1 MSTVINANM
10 PLYSEGM
17 PVTVTVVCGPLGVEG
32 VLVLSD
38 AQAII
43 ENPINATRAI
53 IPKSLKIL
61 FLFIRKL
68 LC

>member
-1 MSTVINANM
+1 M

-32 VLVLSD
+32 VLVFNKSSD
-38 AQAII
+38 AQAVI

-53 IPKSLKIL
+53 IPKSLKIY
-61 FLFIRKL
+61 FLFIEKL
-68 LC
+68 LG